1 MKQMRG
7 SIKWQTAQLAKGT
20 FNGRRY
26 YEIKTAFRDAL
37 KEAGIKDFRW
47 HDLRHQFA
55 SDLVQRGVRLEEVAQ
70 LLGHKALAMT
80 RRYAHLSPENLRNA
94 VRRLDRVDP
103 GKCLGHVLDTTPDL
117 AVNQGL

>member
-1 MKQMRG
+1 M
-7 SIKWQTAQLAKGT
+7 
-20 FNGRRY
+20 
-26 YEIKTAFRDAL
+26 